1 MSTAYDFN
9 DNMLDFE
16 DTDLFL
22 TAILSSVPAM
32 DKMANPYDMDQPG
45 LGGFAFDGSGYVLNN
60 SLDINDPESSDAV
73 SVNSSLPSTAHSDR
87 SLFPSNN
94 QPKRSLFSSASYSE
108 LVASTNSN
116 EGTPNTSILS
126 PHTLPEGI
134 PDHEPKKQASNFKKE
149 PEEEEVAPKRT
160 TRSKAST
167 KDKVT
172 KPGKRPKVSHN
183 MIEKKYRTNINT
195 KIYELRDA
203 VPTLKIAAGKQNV
216 LLSDL
221 EGLAPAAKLNKAS
234 VLTKATEY
242 IKHLEKKNENMLSQI
257 AQLQQLIGEANANP
271 PNIIPQQGDRQPN
284 QGMQN
289 SFDGQFPG
297 GFGFA
302 PENNYNTTINYD
314 TQLVPPQFA
323 QQPQQESYQPYN
335 SNWMMGGFA
344 TVMGASVLSSDNFR
358 GLAAFPFMPAFL
370 THPSPTAL
378 QLFTIFRYG
387 LVFFGIYLM
396 VLPVID
402 HIRKPRDP
410 KSPVENTWL
419 TWLLVSAG
427 LQVPVPLLP
436 TDKELIL
443 SHLVDGCSDP
453 NDWFKDYIVLSSSEV
468 NFETCFLNV
477 LIGAIICSKFPFIS
491 RFIAPNLQTRK
502 ILLSKL
508 DATNDDKALQKLSQL
523 FKTSDGAA
531 MFTSESLIT
540 RIINVTERRN
550 FFADVKEGEN
560 SLAYID
566 VFKHNRKDIYAIV
579 FGWRVLDLLHD
590 LNLSYL
596 DYLTSQNE
604 DEEARKSE
612 KSLKSDLQTIGG
624 LLEDCNDDCLKQYCL
639 SLTSVISP
647 ESTPALVKAVKG
659 SIARTMSNVNTY
671 FDGLDLTDTES
682 VVESEMED
690 ENLSDGTET
699 EVSKKESGITDTV
712 KSLKSL
718 LYSLNLVNEEK
729 FIVLATSSILYYLQQ
744 DDELENLKQLL
755 RHLKFQSEKLPLST
769 LSFTCLLRVVCS
781 MLQSGDDKPKVSLS
795 VEESEIL
802 ELIVKAARGWLNDDR
817 KNKFLNHSF
826 RSDLTDLVMTK
837 GMLLHDL

>member
-45 LGGFAFDGSGYVLNN
+45 LGGFAFDGSGYVPNN

-94 QPKRSLFSSASYSE
+94 QPKRSSFSSASYSE

-134 PDHEPKKQASNFKKE
+134 SDHEPKKQTSNFKKE
-149 PEEEEVAPKRT
+149 FEEEEVAPKRT

-271 PNIIPQQGDRQPN
+271 PNIMSQQGDRQPN
-284 QGMQN
+284 QGVQN
-289 SFDGQFPG
+289 SFEGQFPG

-402 HIRKPRDP
+402 HVRKPRDP

-436 TDKELIL
+436 TDKERIL

-453 NDWFKDYIVLSSSEV
+453 NHWFRDYILLSSSEV

-477 LIGAIICSKFPFIS
+477 LIGTILCAKFPFIS

-508 DATNDDKALQKLSQL
+508 DATNDDKALRKLSQL

-540 RIINVTERRN
+540 RILNVTERRN
-550 FFADVKEGEN
+550 FLADVKEGEN

-596 DYLTSQNE
+596 DYLTLQNE

-612 KSLKSDLQTIGG
+612 KSLKSDLKTIGG
-624 LLEDCNDDCLKQYCL
+624 LLEDCSEDCLKHYCL

-647 ESTPALVKAVKG
+647 ESTPVLVKTVKG
-659 SIARTMSNVNTY
+659 SIAESMSNVNAY

-682 VVESEMED
+682 VVESELED
-690 ENLSDGTET
+690 ENQSDGTET
-699 EVSKKESGITDTV
+699 ETSKKESGITDTV
-712 KSLKSL
+712 KSLESL

-755 RHLKFQSEKLPLST
+755 KHLKFQSEKLPLST

-802 ELIVKAARGWLNDDR
+802 ELIVKAARSWLNDDR

-837 GMLLHDL
+837 GMLLHNL